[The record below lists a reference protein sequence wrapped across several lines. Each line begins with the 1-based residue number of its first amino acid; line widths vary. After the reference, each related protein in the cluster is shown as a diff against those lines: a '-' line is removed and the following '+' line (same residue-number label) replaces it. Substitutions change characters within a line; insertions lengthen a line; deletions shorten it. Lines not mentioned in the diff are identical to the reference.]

1 MTQQEFFTRYTYSTK
16 TDKLGG
22 GAFGTVYKAYDN
34 TLNKYVA
41 LKVAEVKTINGK
53 EFSLKDE
60 FEAIKGLPDHP
71 NIANYDKVYN
81 FEQPNGVFD
90 YALIQYYKDGN
101 LSDLMLNQK
110 LSFEQREDLAIQIL
124 QGLHFLHTHHVVHR
138 DMKPSNILIHRH
150 DISGRYIAK
159 IADFGLSKKF
169 DEPGKSRMTNS
180 FGGGTLKYSSP
191 EQLKGETIKTN
202 TDLWAWAVMSI
213 ELLTGKYPFDVPNI
227 NTSSYQYEQKLYDNI
242 LKNNLQADIS
252 SLPQKWQNAFNRC
265 LEKDID
271 VRCNKD
277 VELFKILN
285 IEETHF
291 EPVQKAGK
299 TEVITTPKTEIV
311 GIPPAPEKPKPAPQI
326 QQIATTTQPKNKN
339 WAWLWLLL
347 LPILA
352 GIGFFVY
359 QNYLKAPDKISM
371 QEARTVYEKL
381 HQLQI
386 SGNLDN
392 LADVY
397 TDPLERFLDKEN
409 PSLSTV
415 ISDAKK
421 YAEKWKEEKMQI
433 ITFEEVAPNEFH
445 YQISYSVRKL
455 ENNKIFDYKISGNVK
470 YRLTDKGY
478 RIYSITESSD
488 RDYLNFKYQNSTF
501 SKNGN
506 LSNGYSLQFDS
517 DVLIFNDI
525 KNDLLLDYLY
535 KDIIPGNNYSQWKSS
550 DFYDAQQNQF
560 QNELNELYG
569 NEAVTDS
576 TSSYMSSYE
585 SSTKMD
591 LKFVD
596 QNFLSV
602 EIFHHSYSGGAHGM
616 EVQLYRNVDYKNN
629 NVVYISTIL
638 NAESVPWNSLLR
650 RCMNNFSKDPNGNS
664 YNESIL
670 FEADKLDKTEN
681 FYFDNQ
687 NLYLVYQPYEIASY
701 ADGIITIKVP
711 FSELQDW
718 MKDEFKQKIKDSKKV
733 NIQKL

>member
-1 MTQQEFFTRYTYSTK
+1 MTQQDFFKRYTYSPK

-41 LKVAEVKTINGK
+41 LKIAEVKTINGK

-60 FEAIKGLPDHP
+60 FEAIKGLPDHT
-71 NIANYDKVYN
+71 NIANYDTVYS

-101 LSDLMLNQK
+101 LSDLMQNQK
-110 LSFEQREDLAIQIL
+110 LSFEQREDLAVQIL

-138 DMKPSNILIHRH
+138 DMKPSNILIHQH

-159 IADFGLSKKF
+159 IADFGLSKKI
-169 DEPGKSRMTNS
+169 DEPGKSRMSNS

-213 ELLTGKYPFDVPNI
+213 ELLTGKYPFDVPNV

-252 SLPQKWQNAFNRC
+252 QLPQKWQNAFKRC

-271 VRCNKD
+271 VRCNNNA
-277 VELFKILN
+277 ELFKILN
-285 IEETHF
+285 IEEVKF
-291 EPVQKAGK
+291 ETIQKANE
-299 TEVITTPKTEIV
+299 TEIIPTPKTEIV
-311 GIPPAPEKPKPAPQI
+311 SIPPALEKPKPAPKI
-326 QQIATTTQPKNKN
+326 PPVVSTPTTKKKSWT
-339 WAWLWLLL
+339 WVWLLL

-359 QNYLKAPDKISM
+359 QNYLKAPDKISL
-371 QEARTVYEKL
+371 QEARTLYEKI

-392 LADVY
+392 LSDVY
-397 TDPLERFLDKEN
+397 TDPLEKFLDKEN

-415 ISDAKK
+415 ISDVKK

-433 ITFEEVAPNEFH
+433 ITFEEVAPNEFR

-455 ENNKIFDYKISGNVK
+455 ENNKIFDYKISGDVK

-488 RDYLNFKYQNSTF
+488 RDYLGFKYQTSTF
-501 SKNGN
+501 SKNEN

-517 DVLIFNDI
+517 DIIIFNDI

-535 KDIIPGNNYSQWKSS
+535 KDIIPGNNISQWKSS
-550 DFYDAQQNQF
+550 DFYDAQQKQF

-576 TSSYMSSYE
+576 TASYMSAYE

-591 LKFVD
+591 LRFVD

-616 EVQLYRNVDYKNN
+616 EVQWYRNVDYKNN

-638 NAESVPWNSLLR
+638 NDNNVPWNTLLR
-650 RCMNNFSKDPNGNS
+650 RCLTNYSKDPNGNS

-701 ADGIITIKVP
+701 ADGIVTIKVP
-711 FSELQDW
+711 FTEVQEW
-718 MKDEFKQKIKDSKKV
+718 MKTDFKQKIKDSKKV